1 MRSHKNTPFLIV
13 LVAIFVLV
21 SVSSCGRSGQNL
33 DPESIE
39 KWILATSVSIR
50 EEFSPETFTQ
60 LKEAG
65 IDYAELGLRA
75 PQFYTDSSEREEF
88 CRHIKEV
95 AQEAG
100 VKIWSIHIPY
110 GKQWDISDPFETV
123 RQEVIKQHQKL
134 FEIFEFLQPQKA
146 IIHPSFEPNP
156 PEEHEARMEACRK
169 SLSALAAEA
178 KTYGVELV
186 IECLPR
192 TCLGNSS
199 EEILWLL
206 EGNENLGV
214 CCDVNHLLKETPEE
228 FIQKVGRRITTL
240 HISDYD
246 GLDEKHWAPGE
257 GIIDW
262 NLVIASLLAA
272 DYSGP
277 FLFEYRDTPEKKML
291 VWQKLK
297 SDFLQSTGKT
307 F

>member
-1 MRSHKNTPFLIV
+1 MRSHKKTPFLIV

-21 SVSSCGRSGQNL
+21 SVSSCGRSGQNS

-39 KWILATSVSIR
+39 KWILATSVSIM
-50 EEFSPETFTQ
+50 EEFSPETFIQ
-60 LKEAG
+60 LKDAG

-75 PQFYTDSSEREEF
+75 PQFYADSSVREEF
-88 CRHIKEV
+88 CRQVKE
-95 AQEAG
+95 
-100 VKIWSIHIPY
+100 
-110 GKQWDISDPFETV
+110 
-123 RQEVIKQHQKL
+123 
-134 FEIFEFLQPQKA
+134 
-146 IIHPSFEPNP
+146 
-156 PEEHEARMEACRK
+156 
-169 SLSALAAEA
+169 AAEA

-228 FIQKVGRRITTL
+228 FIQKVGQRITTL

-246 GLDEKHWAPGE
+246 GLDERHWAPGE

-277 FLFEYRDTPEKKML
+277 FLFEYNDTPEKKMM

-297 SDFLQSTGKT
+297 RDFLRSTSKS
-307 F
+307 FF

>member
-1 MRSHKNTPFLIV
+1 MRSHKNTRSIIV
-13 LVAIFVLV
+13 IAAIFVLV
-21 SVSSCGRSGQNL
+21 SFSSCVKSDQGS
-33 DPESIE
+33 DPESVE
-39 KWILATSVSIR
+39 NWILGTSVSIR
-50 EEFSPETFTQ
+50 EEFSPETFIQ
-60 LKEAG
+60 LKDAG

-75 PQFYTDSSEREEF
+75 PQFYADSSEREKF
-88 CRHIKEV
+88 CRQVKE
-95 AQEAG
+95 AASEAG
-100 VKIWSIHIPY
+100 VRIWSIHIPY

-123 RQEVIKQHQKL
+123 RQDVIKRHEKL

-156 PEEHEARMEACRK
+156 PEEHETRMEACRK
-169 SLSALAAEA
+169 SLSVLAAEA

-246 GLDEKHWAPGE
+246 GLDERHWPPGK

-262 NLVIASLLAA
+262 NLVIGNLLAV

-277 FLFEYRDTPEKKML
+277 FLLEYRDSPENKEAK
-291 VWQKLK
+291 WKELK
-297 SDFLQSTGKT
+297 RNFIQSSE

>member
-1 MRSHKNTPFLIV
+1 MV
-13 LVAIFVLV
+13 LAAIFVLV
-21 SVSSCGRSGQNL
+21 SVSSCSRSGQNL

-50 EEFSPETFTQ
+50 EEFSPETFIQ

-65 IDYAELGLRA
+65 IDYTELGLRA

-88 CRHIKEV
+88 CRHIKE
-95 AQEAG
+95 AASEAG

-110 GKQWDISDPFETV
+110 GKQWDISDPIETA
-123 RQEVIKQHQKL
+123 RQDVIKRHEEL

-156 PEEHEARMEACRK
+156 PEEHETRMEACRK
-169 SLSALAAEA
+169 SLSILAAEA

-246 GLDEKHWAPGE
+246 GLDEKHWVPGE

-277 FLFEYRDTPEKKML
+277 FLLEYRDTPENKAAK
-291 VWQKLK
+291 WKELK
-297 SDFLQSTGKT
+297 RNFIQNSEF
-307 F
+307 